1 MPRPKTIVGVA
12 FLVGMPVAFALMRD
26 WSGLA
31 LVLGIYAALFGL
43 VYARKRSNPDLDQ
56 EYVSKAQATIGDS
69 QHVLAAAL
77 MAPQDK
83 TGELIWSILK
93 GSIKGEI
100 VGGLTGSIV
109 GLGEEGMEAGGTVG
123 MLQGMHSQRRENAE
137 SQGLTPVILVAVTAD
152 SIQLLDWPRPD
163 HTFYAAISENSIVP
177 TRVLKVLERSSTLA
191 TKESAGLTT
200 LLYLGNTA
208 TGESI
213 ALQGSA
219 NRASADGKPTKDVLE
234 ELGIG

>member
-1 MPRPKTIVGVA
+1 MPRLKTIVGVT
-12 FLVGMPVAFALMRD
+12 FIVGIPLAFALMRD

-31 LVLGIYAALFGL
+31 LGVGIYAALFGL

-56 EYVSKAQATIGDS
+56 EYLSKAQATIGDS
-69 QHVLAAAL
+69 QQVLAAAL

-100 VGGLTGSIV
+100 VGGLTGSLV

-123 MLQGMHSQRRENAE
+123 MLKGMHSERRENAE
-137 SQGLTPVILVAVTAD
+137 RQGLTPVVLVAVTD
-152 SIQLLDWPRPD
+152 TNIQILDWPRPD
-163 HTFYAAISENSIVP
+163 QTMYVAISETSIVP
-177 TRVLKVLERSSTLA
+177 TRVLKVLDRSSTVA
-191 TKESAGLTT
+191 TKESSGLTK
-200 LLYLGNTA
+200 LVYLGNTE

-213 ALQGSA
+213 ALQCTTSP
-219 NRASADGKPTKDVLE
+219 ASADGKSSQAVLDL
-234 ELGIG
+234 LGIG